1 MSRGWR
7 AGFGSIRTRIVVGY
21 VVLIAVALAITLL
34 VARGALLARFDNDID
49 TQLADEVAQLE
60 VIISEGD
67 PETGRA
73 FRDASVLF
81 DIHLRR
87 VLPADDGAFYAL
99 VDGRPALFSFDA
111 PADLLAD
118 ADVISSW
125 ARVETSTF
133 RTIDTDAGPARVL
146 VVPVR
151 LENDSGTFVAAAFT
165 RNGRTDLNN
174 VFGILA
180 LVGAL
185 VLLASALI
193 AWTIAARVVRP
204 VRRLTELSRSVTE
217 ADMSARIPVEGG
229 DEVAELSATFNAMM
243 ARLEDGFASQ
253 RAFLDDVAHELRTPI
268 TIIQGHLDVLGDDP
282 DERAETRAILT
293 DELVRMNRYVDD
305 LLTLA
310 RAERPDFLRIDR
322 VDLGELLGSIMAK
335 VPGLGFRR
343 WVIDDHS
350 SATAMLDGQRIV
362 QAVLNL
368 AANAVRHSE
377 DGSEIGIGVVV
388 TPGDVNEQLVRF
400 HVRDTGEGVDP
411 ELIGELFDR
420 HIRSAASRTLG
431 GIGLGLSIV
440 DAIAVAHGGSVT
452 VRSQPGR
459 GAEFVIAVPTPA
471 PLDIRGP
478 APQSVAPESLSAGD
492 VS

>member
-1 MSRGWR
+1 MGSGWR

-21 VVLIAVALAITLL
+21 VVLIAVALAITLV
-34 VARGALLARFDNDID
+34 VARGALVARFDNDVD
-49 TQLADEVAQLE
+49 TLLADEVAQLE

-67 PETGRA
+67 PETGEA
-73 FRDASVLF
+73 FRDANELF

-99 VDGRPALFSFDA
+99 VDDDPAIFSFDA

-118 ADVISSW
+118 EEVVGSW
-125 ARVETSTF
+125 AQVDSSTF
-133 RTIDTDAGPARVL
+133 QTIDTDAGPARL
-146 VVPVR
+146 LIVPVR
-151 LENDSGTFVAAAFT
+151 LETNSGTFIAAEFT
-165 RNGRTDLNN
+165 RNGRADLDN
-174 VFGILA
+174 VFRILA

-217 ADMSARIPVEGG
+217 ADLSARIPVEGD

-243 ARLEDGFASQ
+243 SRLEGGFAAQ

-282 DERAETRAILT
+282 VERAETKAVLT

-305 LLTLA
+305 LLILA
-310 RAERPDFLRIDR
+310 QAERPDFLRTEV
-322 VDLGELLGSIMAK
+322 VDLRAMIDSIMRK

-343 WVIDDHS
+343 WVVDKQAS
-350 SATAMLDGQRIV
+350 GSAVLDEQRIV

-368 AANAVRHSE
+368 AANAVRHS
-377 DGSEIGIGVVV
+377 DDASEIGIGATV
-388 TPGDVNEQLVRF
+388 TVEATGERRVQIW
-400 HVRDTGEGVDP
+400 VRDSGTGVDP
-411 ELIGELFDR
+411 ELIGDLFDR
-420 HIRSAASRTLG
+420 HIRSAASRTDG

-440 DAIAVAHGGSVT
+440 DAIAVAHSGRVT
-452 VRSQPGR
+452 VRSDVGV
-459 GAEFVIAVPTPA
+459 GATFMIDVPANASTPA
-471 PLDIRGP
+471 
-478 APQSVAPESLSAGD
+478 GD
-492 VS
+492 DT